1 MSEYY
6 DREKFAG
13 ERPPQRPPQKKNDDN
28 DWGKWIAVIV
38 LFSLGLWPIAFIVL
52 FSFLADSKR
61 KEKSRVARE
70 REARVERALRQAE
83 ARVANARERVA
94 QTAEGEAYQ
103 QKLDEAAAKIARARE
118 KMNQTAEETAHRTAA
133 QEAMDKKRE
142 ATRDVQ
148 YEKTAAAK
156 TVTVNGETVSKTG
169 KQKKEKDPGKVL
181 KIVGIGLLILGSIM
195 CLDAVPSL
203 IDGYSYALED
213 LFIGLGFFTG
223 GAISMGRGDYLTR
236 MSRRTQRYILAIG
249 MSDTMAIGEIAK
261 RVNRTK
267 DQTAKE
273 LQKLIDKG
281 YLGEDAYIDYE
292 KGYFVRF
299 GATVEEEEE
308 KVVVQT
314 HQEAEEG
321 YAAILRGLR
330 VANDRIPDEVMSER
344 IERLEQ
350 ISALIFKE
358 VEAHPEKR
366 ERIRTFF
373 DYYLPTT
380 QKLLDT
386 YAEFDEMGIQ
396 GENMTQAKARIEE
409 MMDSIVEGF
418 EHQLDQ
424 LYSADAMDVVSDIK
438 VMEAMLSRDTASAA
452 KDFGYQVEK
461 TAPKDENAPIQLEF

>member
-6 DREKFAG
+6 DRDKFSG
-13 ERPPQRPPQKKNDDN
+13 TRPPQRPPQRSNDN

-52 FSFLADSKR
+52 FSFLSERKR
-61 KEKSRVARE
+61 KERTRTARE

-83 ARVANARERVA
+83 ARVAHAREKVG
-94 QTAEGEAYQ
+94 QTIGGEVYQ
-103 QKLDEAAAKIARARE
+103 QTLDEAQARIARARE
-118 KMNQTAEETAHRTAA
+118 KMAQAVEGTVHRTAA

-142 ATRDVQ
+142 AARTVS
-148 YEKTAAAK
+148 YEKSETSKSTAAERQTATK
-156 TVTVNGETVSKTG
+156 PDKV
-169 KQKKEKDPGKVL
+169 KKPGMAL
-181 KIVGIGLLILGSIM
+181 KIIGICLLVLGAIL
-195 CLDAVPSL
+195 CLDSIPTIIEGGVSVL
-203 IDGYSYALED
+203 DQ
-213 LFIGLGFFTG
+213 LFFGAGFMTG
-223 GAISMGRGDYLTR
+223 GAIAMGRGEYLNR

-249 MSDTMAIGEIAK
+249 VADTMEINEIAK
-261 RVNRTK
+261 RVNRTP
-267 DQTAKE
+267 DQTARE

-299 GATVEEEEE
+299 GATVEKEEQP
-308 KVVVQT
+308 VAGM
-314 HQEAEEG
+314 HQNTEEG
-321 YAAILRGLR
+321 YAAILHGLR
-330 VANDRIPDEVMSER
+330 VANDRIPDKVLSEK

-386 YAEFDEMGIQ
+386 YAEFDEMGVE
-396 GENMTQAKARIEE
+396 GENVTQAKVRIAA

-438 VMEAMLSRDTASAA
+438 VMETMLSRDTASAA
-452 KDFGYQVEK
+452 KDFGYAKAEK
-461 TAPKDENAPIQLEF
+461 TSPQGEDAPRQLEI